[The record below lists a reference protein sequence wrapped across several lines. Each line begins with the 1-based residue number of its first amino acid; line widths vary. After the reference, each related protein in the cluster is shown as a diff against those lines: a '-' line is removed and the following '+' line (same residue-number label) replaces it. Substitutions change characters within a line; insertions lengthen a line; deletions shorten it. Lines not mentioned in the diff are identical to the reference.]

1 MFTATPFLNL
11 VLLPSLAL
19 ASEVPK
25 RSFQRMTNAANGS
38 AVNGN
43 SIRPAFSGNG
53 KVLAISTCPSNFGS
67 GTHTGSRRLVGS
79 GRQGQVLS
87 PIARMVGGQLT
98 SDGCWNSRLSKSG
111 RYVAFES
118 DSTFGLVG
126 PPGGSER
133 VFWRDTKTGAL
144 RHVSIGPSGNVAN
157 QQAMVEGISDDGRY
171 VLFRTASTNMVAN
184 DHANRFRGFLHDTKT
199 GNTEIV
205 TLNDQDLP
213 LDGHLSEIAM
223 SGDARFVYFTSNA
236 QNLGNNSVVN
246 VFVRDRKLGTT
257 KLVTKSPAGA
267 PGADESC
274 LMSCSQNGR
283 YALISTTATN
293 LGFALKPGGMVLF
306 DRETSELKALD
317 LSMPGMSNTFFTA
330 LTTISNDGRR
340 VMTVAE
346 YLNAENDLSVP
357 GIFEFDLKTGD
368 RFTVVSDPGS
378 DLNTALLWVSASAN
392 GEWAFLSTNVGLQE
406 SNGKYDSDLYHA
418 H

>member
-25 RSFQRMTNAANGS
+25 GSFQRMTKAANGS

-43 SIRPAFSGNG
+43 SVRPAISGNG
-53 KVLAISTCPSNFGS
+53 KKLAISTCSSNFGC
-67 GTHTGSRRLVGS
+67 GTYNGFRQVVGIEAKGSMLGS
-79 GRQGQVLS
+79 VAKM
-87 PIARMVGGQLT
+87 IGGQLAN
-98 SDGCWNSRLSKSG
+98 DDCWNSRLSKSG

-157 QQAMVEGISDDGRY
+157 QQALVEAISDDGRY

-184 DHANRFRGFLHDTKT
+184 DNAHRFRGFLHDTQT
-199 GNTEIV
+199 GDTEIV
-205 TLNDQDLP
+205 TLNDQGLP

-246 VFVRDRKLGTT
+246 VYVRDRKLGTT

-274 LMSCSQNGR
+274 LMSCSRNGR

-306 DRETSELKALD
+306 DRETSELRAID
-317 LSMPGMSNTFFTA
+317 LSMPGMSDTFYTA

-340 VMTVAE
+340 VLTVAE
-346 YLNAENDLSVP
+346 YMNAENDLSVP

-378 DLNTALLWVSASAN
+378 DLNTSLLWVSASAN
-392 GEWAFLSTNVGLQE
+392 GEWAFLSTSVGLQE
-406 SNGKYDSDLYHA
+406 SNGKYDGDLYCA
-418 H
+418 L